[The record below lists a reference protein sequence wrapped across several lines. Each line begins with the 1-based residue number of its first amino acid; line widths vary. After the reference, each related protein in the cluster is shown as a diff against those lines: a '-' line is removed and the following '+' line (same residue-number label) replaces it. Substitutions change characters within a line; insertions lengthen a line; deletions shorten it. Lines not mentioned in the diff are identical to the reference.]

1 MQYEVKLIRN
11 GSQFYDYVHAN
22 GQNEARDIAI
32 HRNPGSTFLSAN
44 TVSDGYDN
52 HDNYHTTSS
61 GTYDGSSNYDDSRYD
76 SEPIG
81 CFGFVFGLFRAVLV
95 IVLGIAALTLFSPSE
110 NNKENNQPIQKTQ
123 IRENSFAKSLTTS
136 LDEYDA
142 RNGR

>member
-32 HRNPGSTFLSAN
+32 HRNPGSTFLGAN
-44 TVSDGYDN
+44 AVSDGYDN
-52 HDNYHTTSS
+52 HDNYNTGS

-123 IRENSFAKSLTTS
+123 VGENSFARSLTTS
-136 LDEYDA
+136 LDEYDSMN
-142 RNGR
+142 RR

>member
-32 HRNPGSTFLSAN
+32 HRNPGSTFLGAN
-44 TVSDGYDN
+44 AVSDGYDN

-61 GTYDGSSNYDDSRYD
+61 GTYDGSSNYDDPRYD
-76 SEPIG
+76 GESIG
-81 CFGFVFGLFRAVLV
+81 CFGFVFGLFRVVLI

-110 NNKENNQPIQKTQ
+110 NNKENNQSIQKTQ
-123 IRENSFAKSLTTS
+123 VRENSFARSFTNS

-142 RNGR
+142 TNRR